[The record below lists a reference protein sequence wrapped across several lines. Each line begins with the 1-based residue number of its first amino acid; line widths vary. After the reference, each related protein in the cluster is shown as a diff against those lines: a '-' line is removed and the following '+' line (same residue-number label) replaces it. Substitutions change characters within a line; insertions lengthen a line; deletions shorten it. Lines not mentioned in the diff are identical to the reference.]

1 MRTLEDLLLETGVIS
16 APQLSVAQRDAA
28 IRQKRL
34 PQTLIDLG
42 FISDQRF
49 AEWMSE
55 VSNVPLVDPL
65 PAEEIEKVER
75 RLPRAIGREYEILP
89 LAIEGNTLI
98 IATINPLDTAALGVV
113 RTMSGMDVRPLVAV
127 YGSLMELVARFY
139 PEDSVESTIQPESEF
154 DASSTLAVEF
164 ARMKTM
170 DRPFEFGSET
180 LVSSQSK
187 PLELEPPPQS
197 NAGEGGA
204 QLDRIE
210 HQLGEILQAIADL
223 QRRIDAIDSVLARVL
238 TRD

>member
-28 IRQKRL
+28 INQKRL

-65 PAEEIEKVER
+65 PAEEVEKVER
-75 RLPRAIGREYEILP
+75 RIPRAIAREYAILP

-113 RTMSGMDVRPLVAV
+113 RTTSGMDVRPLVAV

-139 PEDSVESTIQPESEF
+139 PEDSVESTIQPEGEF
-154 DASSTLAVEF
+154 DPSGTLAVEL
-164 ARMKTM
+164 AKMKTTE
-170 DRPFEFGSET
+170 RPFVFGSDT

-187 PLELEPPPQS
+187 PLELGPPTQS
-197 NAGEGGA
+197 STGEGGA

-210 HQLGEILQAIADL
+210 HQLGEILKAVADL

>member
-1 MRTLEDLLLETGVIS
+1 MRTLEDLLLESGVIS

-28 IRQKRL
+28 IKQRRL

-65 PAEEIEKVER
+65 PAEQVEKVER
-75 RLPRAIGREYEILP
+75 RVPRAIAREYEILP

-98 IATINPLDTAALGVV
+98 VATINPLDTAALGVV
-113 RTMSGMDVRPLVAV
+113 RTTSGMDVRPLVAV

-139 PEDSVESTIQPESEF
+139 PEDSVESTIQPEIAF
-154 DASSTLAVEF
+154 DPSSTLAVEL
-164 ARMKTM
+164 AKMKTT
-170 DRPFEFGSET
+170 DRPFEFGSDT

-187 PLELEPPPQS
+187 PLDLGPS
-197 NAGEGGA
+197 AGESNA

-210 HQLGEILQAIADL
+210 HQLGEILKAVADL
-223 QRRIDAIDSVLARVL
+223 QRRIDAIDGVLARVL